1 MIGLESRSMLGPYRF
16 IPVVLLLGAAAALL
30 ADPSKLPIAL
40 RGLRRSLGRG
50 EGGGAAHKVPAW
62 RRCLAFVLVLAAF
75 VIAVV

>member
-40 RGLRRSLGRG
+40 RGLRRSLGRD
-50 EGGGAAHKVPAW
+50 GGGAAHKVPAW
-62 RRCLAFVLVLAAF
+62 RRCLAFVLVWAAF

>member
-40 RGLRRSLGRG
+40 RGLRRTLGG
-50 EGGGAAHKVPAW
+50 GGGAAHKVPAW